1 MKFSPPHPGRT
12 APWLPL
18 HLFLEAN
25 YFAILS
31 WSLQT
36 LQYYNM
42 LLSDIIW
49 SLSKRTPKLPFLWQV
64 FKGHFNTSDTPR
76 LQSFGQGRQ
85 QRLQGQVIVPL
96 RKELNAKAMFMSVMS
111 ISHMNFGTLI
121 SSVTEMHCPH
131 HRFCKTS
138 SLSSRSIHECRMV
151 QCRVPKSRWLPGV
164 SENGDHG
171 DP

>member
-1 MKFSPPHPGRT
+1 
-12 APWLPL
+12 
-18 HLFLEAN
+18 
-25 YFAILS
+25 
-31 WSLQT
+31 
-36 LQYYNM
+36 M

-49 SLSKRTPKLPFLWQV
+49 SLSKRTPRYFPFYG
-64 FKGHFNTSDTPR
+64 KSSKATSNTSDTTR
-76 LQSFGQGRQ
+76 LHSFGQGRQ

-96 RKELNAKAMFMSVMS
+96 RKKLDAKAMFMSVMS
-111 ISHMNFGTLI
+111 ISHMNLELSFHLQQNF
-121 SSVTEMHCPH
+121 CPH

>member
-1 MKFSPPHPGRT
+1 M
-12 APWLPL
+12 AQLPC
-18 HLFLEAN
+18 
-25 YFAILS
+25 IGLS
-31 WSLQT
+31 WPLT
-36 LQYYNM
+36 
-42 LLSDIIW
+42 
-49 SLSKRTPKLPFLWQV
+49 KTPFGSCAIYFHYGVSVRRYPTILPFLWQV

-76 LQSFGQGRQ
+76 LNGFGQGRQ

-96 RKELNAKAMFMSVMS
+96 RKKLDAKAMFMSVMS
-111 ISHMNFGTLI
+111 ISHMNFGTFI

>member
-1 MKFSPPHPGRT
+1 
-12 APWLPL
+12 
-18 HLFLEAN
+18 
-25 YFAILS
+25 
-31 WSLQT
+31 
-36 LQYYNM
+36 M

-49 SLSKRTPKLPFLWQV
+49 SLSKRTPRYFPFYG
-64 FKGHFNTSDTPR
+64 KSSKATSTHLTPR
-76 LQSFGQGRQ
+76 LHSFGQGRQ

-96 RKELNAKAMFMSVMS
+96 RKKLNAKGNVHVSHVN
-111 ISHMNFGTLI
+111 ISYEFGTFI